1 MSISTIALIF
11 LALILAGGI
20 TYFQYFYQ
28 TTIEKNV
35 KYVLATL
42 RFLAIFG
49 ILLLLIN
56 PKISKNIYTNQKPVL
71 AVFFDNSASIK
82 SFNATRYSENLLNEI
97 KQNEKLNEKFDV
109 HLYGFDQEIKIL
121 DSLNFKGNHSQL
133 SEIPKHLQ
141 GSYKQNSTAVILAT
155 DGQSTIGADYRY
167 AFDESKR
174 VFPLV
179 LGDTTKVID
188 LKIGQVNVNK
198 YALYK
203 NKFPVEVFVDYNG
216 NQAIQANVTINLKG
230 NQVFSKA
237 ISFSKNQ
244 TSQRIEALLEASPVG
259 LQVFTVSV
267 NSSVSEKNKTNNS
280 RNFAIEIIDQKS
292 EIAIISQLSHPD
304 IGALKRAIESN
315 KYRKVSVLK
324 PQEVQGL
331 NNFNAI
337 ILYQPD
343 NSFQKIFDQNK
354 NLKIN
359 QWIITGKNTDFNFLN
374 KVQQQVAFNM
384 SNAKEDY
391 LASYQKS
398 FNTFI
403 LDDIGFNTFPPLE
416 NAYGNMTFKSKKD
429 NLLEAKL
436 RNLSLEQPL
445 MTFTEEGSQKSIW
458 LFGENIWKWRL
469 QYHLT
474 HQKFDKFDV
483 FIDKTI
489 QYLSSQDKKK
499 NLVVQHESFYNA
511 GDIIEISAQF
521 FNKNFEF
528 DENAK
533 LNLTLTNKETNK
545 VLNQGFLRG
554 ANAYKLNL
562 DGLEAG
568 KYNLTVKENNSNI
581 TYSSYFEIIP
591 FDVELQ
597 FVNPNVSA
605 LKEVAN
611 RTNGQ
616 LFFQNE
622 ANQLIQNLLNDD
634 SYKTIQKSKNSMIT
648 LIDWYWLLL
657 LILVALSAE
666 WFIRK
671 YHGFL

>member
-671 YHGFL
+671 YHGLL